1 MNRLVLAGVAGTVL
15 ALAAHAA
22 DIYRWTDENGKVFL
36 SESVPPKYKDKAT
49 RIDSRQFE
57 LSPEQR
63 RDAEARLARA
73 KKELAAS
80 APAPAGEPGAAAPLR
95 PLPPASA
102 PERTECEALQREYLD
117 SLECFAPF
125 VNANGS
131 LKPNAFAACKAVV
144 DPSPKCGPL
153 KSY

>member
-1 MNRLVLAGVAGTVL
+1 MKRVVLAGVAGGLL
-15 ALAAHAA
+15 AFAAQAA
-22 DIYRWTDENGKVFL
+22 DIYRWTDESGKVHL
-36 SESVPPKYKDKAT
+36 SDSVPEKYRAKAT

-80 APAPAGEPGAAAPLR
+80 APPATAETGAAPPLR
-95 PLPPASA
+95 PSPPASA
-102 PERTECEALQREYLD
+102 PARTDCDTLQREYLD

-125 VNANGS
+125 VNANGTI
-131 LKPNAFAACKAVV
+131 KPNAFAVCKVVV

-153 KSY
+153 KAY